1 LGEDLNVDA
10 LSKSL
15 PGNVTS
21 ELGLMMGDL
30 AGVAR
35 MHPDVVRYLEG
46 AKESA
51 FYQGLSE
58 LEGGD
63 VFKAELDRFM
73 DRYGMICPGEI
84 SAGVAEGHVKLV
96 LRPEEANL
104 KKGDALVAPF
114 TDPGWTPLF
123 QSARALVVDVGGT
136 MTHGSVIAREYGI
149 PAVVGIENVTRILK
163 DGQRVRVDGTR
174 SFAQMLNENQLS

>member
-1 LGEDLNVDA
+1 LSEEEDVFY
-10 LSKSL
+10 LS
-15 PGNVTS
+15 
-21 ELGLMMGDL
+21 
-30 AGVAR
+30 
-35 MHPDVVRYLEG
+35 
-46 AKESA
+46 
-51 FYQGLSE
+51 LSE
-58 LEGGD
+58 LVALLENQFSGSVERLVRSRKIAYAHYQRLTPPRVITSEGE
-63 VFKAELDRFM
+63 VFTGIRSGAFAPEGALV
-73 DRYGMICPGEI
+73 GTPV
-84 SAGVAEGHVKLV
+84 SAGVAEGYVKVV
-96 LRPEEANL
+96 LRPEEATL
-104 KKGDALVAPF
+104 KKGDVLVAPF